1 MSSLRKQIYNLKR
14 VDPDYWM
21 LREESQRLTK
31 DKKKGREGAKS
42 LQSIHTKINKDRKK
56 MVNPV

>member
-1 MSSLRKQIYNLKR
+1 
-14 VDPDYWM
+14 M

-31 DKKKGREGAKS
+31 DKKKVREGAKS
-42 LQSIHTKINKDRKK
+42 LQSIHAKINKDRKK